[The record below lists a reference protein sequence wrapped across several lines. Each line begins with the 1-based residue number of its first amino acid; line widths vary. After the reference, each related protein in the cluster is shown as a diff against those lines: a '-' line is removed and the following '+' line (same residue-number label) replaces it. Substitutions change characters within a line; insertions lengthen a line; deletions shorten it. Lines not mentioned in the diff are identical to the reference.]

1 MHRIVTESY
10 CRYYLVQAG
19 PIQHRFC
26 LNPPPPPSEAPN
38 STTLNYFLIEL
49 AKHLR
54 NKWLTNH
61 LKSRYCLWMRKL
73 INPRELYRYTPT
85 NRKHQHFQWKRHL
98 NKTQCCLDTYGE
110 QEAPA
115 NTSDRVCCS
124 APSVGTNKGNLQP
137 LYNVEILL
145 HYVACTIKCP

>member
-1 MHRIVTESY
+1 MYHPKSLRVRQAERLWGRKKGAIEQPNLLKIVKTALFHPTETDTTVCIESSQNQS

-61 LKSRYCLWMRKL
+61 LKSRYCLRMRKL

-85 NRKHQHFQWKRHL
+85 NQKHQH
-98 NKTQCCLDTYGE
+98 
-110 QEAPA
+110 
-115 NTSDRVCCS
+115 
-124 APSVGTNKGNLQP
+124 LQ
-137 LYNVEILL
+137 
-145 HYVACTIKCP
+145 